1 MRKFQEGKKYVF
13 VAKKVKNRNNN
24 HDWKMNKLW
33 ANKLNGREVQNLIDN
48 FEGKI
53 DTYYVIASWCKE
65 VR

>member
-24 HDWKMNKLW
+24 RDWKMNRLW
-33 ANKLNGREVQNLIDN
+33 ANKLNGRKVQNLIDN

-53 DTYYVIASWCKE
+53 GTYYVIASWCKE
-65 VR
+65 VK